1 MITARARKWE
11 PLSFLLILLL
21 SKITAS
27 TTVDPLRL
35 PSLFDEYMACSNEK
49 IFLDFSGCVN
59 DRLEVACN
67 NDRPCLIRN
76 IQLMKVHI
84 FTGRLLQC
92 AKFKTKCSSDDFKK
106 LENTLNESAKS
117 NCKKSDCTGD
127 VDKWFDQMFPNCV
140 RNEGFNCE
148 PPTTTTT
155 PIITTTI
162 AKIAISERDREES
175 PSSSSALQ
183 MNSMSN
189 TSYSV
194 HFIFVFLVVVF

>member
-1 MITARARKWE
+1 MISAFEST
-11 PLSFLLILLL
+11 FVLLVIV
-21 SKITAS
+21 KAS
-27 TTVDPLRL
+27 GANSQAL
-35 PSLFDEYMACSNEK
+35 PPLFDYYKGCSNHK
-49 IFLDFSGCVN
+49 NAIDFTDCVEE
-59 DRLEVACN
+59 RLNLACN
-67 NDRPCLIRN
+67 DDRACLIRN
-76 IQLMKVHI
+76 MGFIDVHTY
-84 FTGRLLQC
+84 TGRLFHC
-92 AKFKTKCSSDDFKK
+92 AKYEMKCSPDDFNK
-106 LENTLNESAKS
+106 LQNTLKESTKNRCQKA
-117 NCKKSDCTGD
+117 DCTGD

-175 PSSSSALQ
+175 PSSSSSLQ